1 MLQGSLQMLSCG
13 NLREDELRYVQFRL
27 DTVEHI
33 LSLCLLANMGVDDRV
48 LSTISEAKCVLLEM
62 ISRQE
67 QAVNGFQSE
76 KVFEGDRGRPQYNIS
91 EEQLSYFIGFGFKAP
106 QIVTMLGVSESTIRR
121 RFREFNLSTRCY
133 TDVSDEQLD
142 VIVSSIKD
150 DFQQSGY
157 RMLTGILK
165 SRGICVPQRRVLE
178 SVRRVDMEGV
188 ILRSL
193 KLRTING
200 RKYKVSGPGALWHI
214 DTNHKLIR

>member
-1 MLQGSLQMLSCG
+1 
-13 NLREDELRYVQFRL
+13 
-27 DTVEHI
+27 
-33 LSLCLLANMGVDDRV
+33 
-48 LSTISEAKCVLLEM
+48 
-62 ISRQE
+62 
-67 QAVNGFQSE
+67 
-76 KVFEGDRGRPQYNIS
+76 
-91 EEQLSYFIGFGFKAP
+91 
-106 QIVTMLGVSESTIRR
+106 MLGVSESTIRR

-142 VIVSSIKD
+142 VTVSSIKD

-178 SVRRVDMEGV
+178 SVRRVDLEGV

-200 RKYKVSGPGALWHI
+200 RKYKVLGPGALWHI